1 MPRFIPR
8 ILVAL
13 LTFGIGVAASMLWI
27 ALHPVQLPEQ
37 RAEAFYKAGALFQES
52 LEVLDESRGCESR
65 KLRSLVIESD
75 GSYALSSPTEK
86 IISAGVLDHRA
97 IEKPA
102 PRYPPIAKS
111 AKVSGTVVV
120 QVTVDETGRVESA
133 YAVTGHP
140 LLQSSAVAA
149 ARQARLSPTRINGHP
164 VKIYGVLTYRF
175 SAQ

>member
-1 MPRFIPR
+1 MPRFILR

-13 LTFGIGVAASMLWI
+13 LTFGAGLAATMLWNF
-27 ALHPVQLPEQ
+27 LRPVEARPPA
-37 RAEAFYKAGALFQES
+37 AELYYQQAERRFTEAHACEAHRYNR
-52 LEVLDESRGCESR
+52 LEIERGNDAVSSHSRI
-65 KLRSLVIESD
+65 LN
-75 GSYALSSPTEK
+75 
-86 IISAGVLDHRA
+86 AGVLDHRA

-102 PRYPPIAKS
+102 PRYPPIVRS
-111 AKVSGTVVV
+111 AQVSGTVVV

-140 LLQSSAVAA
+140 LLQSSAVEA
-149 ARQARLSPTRINGHP
+149 ARQARLSPTRLNGSP